1 MKKTVVLAVL
11 ATALALAA
19 TAAGAG
25 PGAPTLTMR
34 FLEVQTQFGGSFSA
48 NQEPRPGDRV
58 WFHSELYRWKGSKR
72 GAHLG
77 HTDTTAIVLPG
88 GIVQVTGVGTL
99 PGGTVSVEGLA
110 GNRGTFKL
118 AVVGGTGVYATAR
131 GEVVIRS
138 IGGETSNT
146 SADTLRLWS

>member
-34 FLEVQTQFGGSFSA
+34 FLEVQTQFGG
-48 NQEPRPGDRV
+48 NIPEGQEPKPGDRF
-58 WFHSELYRWKGSKR
+58 WFHSELYTWKGSKR
-72 GAHLG
+72 GAHFG
-77 HTDTTAIVLPG
+77 HTDTTAMVLPG
-88 GIVQVTGVGTL
+88 GIVQVTSVGTL
-99 PGGTVSVEGLA
+99 PSGTVSVVGLA
-110 GNRGTFKL
+110 GDRGIFKL
-118 AVVGGTGVYATAR
+118 AVVGGTGAYATAR

-138 IGGETSNT
+138 IGGERSNT